1 MYNFKDS
8 KILLHIF
15 LFKNKKELY
24 LWNQKTKVKT
34 VNLSW

>member
-24 LWNQKTKVKT
+24 LCTKKQKLK
-34 VNLSW
+34 L